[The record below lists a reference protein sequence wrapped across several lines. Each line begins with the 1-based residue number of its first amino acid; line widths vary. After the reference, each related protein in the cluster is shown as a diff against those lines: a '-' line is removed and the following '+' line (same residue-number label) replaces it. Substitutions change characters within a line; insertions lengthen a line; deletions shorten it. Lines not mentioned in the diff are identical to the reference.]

1 MSADLDN
8 LLSQAKDVNLK
19 TYRRLERDWSESIKV
34 NKKVEVHVK
43 IEYVGNSARPKTF
56 RINYTIDGQTYTLRI
71 KNISG
76 GK

>member
-1 MSADLDN
+1 MKQKVSLWLGNFA
-8 LLSQAKDVNLK
+8 SQEEFQEYFKWD
-19 TYRRLERDWSESIKV
+19 RSEAIKA

-43 IEYVGNSARPKTF
+43 IEYVENSARPKTF
-56 RINYTIDGQTYTLRI
+56 RINYTIDGQTYTHRI